1 LYTHISEFVNKITV
15 LRALIGGG
23 PFLPAADRL
32 GGGRTREDVARQAAA
47 RPTENG
53 KPVATALRSSALE

>member
-1 LYTHISEFVNKITV
+1 VYTHISEFVNKITT

-23 PFLPAADRL
+23 PFCRRPMDLAAA
-32 GGGRTREDVARQAAA
+32 GTREDVARQVAA

-53 KPVATALRSSALE
+53 KPVAAALGSGALE